1 MIHSYNIY
9 YFIDKFDRDEILN
22 LDPKIDIIYRN
33 YKNEKIDNIIKNIK
47 KCCKIDNRKFFLS
60 NNLKIAKKYQLD
72 GLYIPSFNNK
82 LNYKNLNKQK
92 NFKII
97 GSAHNKK
104 EIIIKKK
111 QGCDLIFLS
120 PLFKNA
126 KSKFFLGITKFNLI
140 ALNSSTKIIGLGGI
154 NEKNIRRLYCS
165 KVKGFASISWI
176 KKNRPKKLGR
186 LI

>member
-47 KCCKIDNRKFFLS
+47 KCCKIDNRKFF
-60 NNLKIAKKYQLD
+60 YQITWKLQNKLD

-92 NFKII
+92 ILKLLVPHII
-97 GSAHNKK
+97 
-104 EIIIKKK
+104 
-111 QGCDLIFLS
+111 
-120 PLFKNA
+120 
-126 KSKFFLGITKFNLI
+126 
-140 ALNSSTKIIGLGGI
+140 
-154 NEKNIRRLYCS
+154 R
-165 KVKGFASISWI
+165 
-176 KKNRPKKLGR
+176 KKL
-186 LI
+186 